1 MSALY
6 FEEIKVGAADFVNN
20 IRTGS
25 FRRRGDS
32 VFICAEREPD
42 IAPCFFS
49 QGRWDIAG
57 MTSFRGVWHSGSSE
71 LRILTTHC
79 LSCLV

>member
-32 VFICAEREPD
+32 VFICAERELD
-42 IAPCFFS
+42 IAPCFFHSDDGIS
-49 QGRWDIAG
+49 QG
-57 MTSFRGVWHSGSSE
+57 
-71 LRILTTHC
+71 
-79 LSCLV
+79 